1 MCLVAIA
8 WQVHPEFPLILA
20 GNRDE
25 LHDRPSA
32 GANWWS
38 DHRHVFGGRDLVA
51 GGSWLGVN
59 RQGQMAVV
67 TNYPGH
73 NPIAVN
79 APSRGHLVRDYLVS
93 GSLPEDFLGQLEP
106 HAMKHAGF
114 CLFVGNP
121 AQLWTMTSPA
131 QSTPLYRSLEPG
143 VYAVSNSSASQP
155 WPKAIHLKSNLTRK
169 LATGRLETGEVFSL
183 LSRREPVDAGPD
195 FADHD
200 LPWYARMPFV
210 QNTEYGTRASTVVRM
225 DRNGKVSVEERRFD
239 RHGEPAGVSMTSYTI
254 DANQLEAS

>member
-32 GANWWS
+32 GADWWS
-38 DHRHVFGGRDLVA
+38 DHGHVFGGRDLVA

-59 RQGQMAVV
+59 RLGQMAVV

-73 NPIAVN
+73 NPVAVN
-79 APSRGHLVRDYLVS
+79 APSRGHLVRDYLV
-93 GSLPEDFLGQLEP
+93 GDRPPEDFLVQLEP
-106 HAMKHAGF
+106 HAIKHAGF

-131 QSTPLYRSLEPG
+131 QSAPLYRSLDAG
-143 VYAVSNSSASQP
+143 IYAVSNTPASRP
-155 WPKAIHLKSNLTRK
+155 WPKAIHLKLY
-169 LATGRLETGEVFSL
+169 LAERLAAGRLETDEIFSL
-183 LSRREPVDAGPD
+183 LSRREPVDADAGLAERD
-195 FADHD
+195 Q
-200 LPWYARMPFV
+200 PWYARTPFV
-210 QNTEYGTRASTVVRM
+210 HNSEYGTRASTVVRM

-239 RHGEPAGVSMTSYTI
+239 RHGEPAGVSATSYTI
-254 DANQLEAS
+254 DA